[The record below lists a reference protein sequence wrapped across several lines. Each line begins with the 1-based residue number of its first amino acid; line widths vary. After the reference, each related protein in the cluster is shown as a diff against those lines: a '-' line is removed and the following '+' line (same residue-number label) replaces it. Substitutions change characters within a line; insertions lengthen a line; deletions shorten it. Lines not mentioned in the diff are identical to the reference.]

1 MSHIQ
6 IITFVYNN
14 EKLPRNSSDWKN
26 HVRIL
31 ESENPEFSEEE
42 FEEINNEFKSEW
54 EYEDLSV
61 SPIYEITSKYFVYY
75 FHENYISHVIFCKTE
90 KEAEDLFWKEV
101 KEYNDTVFENEFVG
115 IFKYTF
121 EGYSEIKASQYDSSP
136 YVIFTPDKNRA
147 VGLIKLD

>member
-14 EKLPRNSSDWKN
+14 EKLPRNSTDWKN

-31 ESENPEFSEEE
+31 DTENSEFSEEE
-42 FEEINNEFKSEW
+42 FNEFKSEW
-54 EYEDLSV
+54 EYEDLSL

-75 FHENYISHVIFCKTE
+75 FHENYIEDVIFCKTE
-90 KEAEDLFWKEV
+90 KEAEELFWKEV
-101 KEYNDTVFENEFVG
+101 REYNDSVFENEFVG

-121 EGYSEIKASQYDSSP
+121 EGYSEIKASQYDSSR
-136 YVIFTPDKNRA
+136 YKISTPDKNRA
-147 VGLIKLD
+147 VGIIKLD